1 MCNTEEIGLN
11 EYKLIFSEGICDIS
25 KLNRE
30 SRIKRLFSSM
40 YNKIFARNSIKPSVR
55 GSFYSKINLVVY
67 YMRKNYNSID
77 VKNDLSEV
85 KSSKEYIK
93 GKFDSNVQDGSL
105 VSIIVFMLAVLS
117 IVVDMFQNI
126 FVTDKIEDNG
136 NYIININFNITI
148 LNYLLLLILI
158 IVFIVLLTKQDI
170 KYYNE
175 QISYYTYLESE
186 LENLIC
192 DNERDCHNNE
202 RLDNTTSTNKII

>member
-1 MCNTEEIGLN
+1 MCNTEKTGLN
-11 EYKLIFSEGICDIS
+11 EYNLIFSEGFCDIS

-30 SRIKRLFSSM
+30 SKIKKLFSSI
-40 YNKIFARNSIKPSVR
+40 YNKVFARNKIKPSAM
-55 GSFYSKINLVVY
+55 GYFYSKIDLAVY
-67 YMRKNYNSID
+67 YMRKNLNSLD
-77 VKNDLSEV
+77 VKNDLSKV
-85 KSSKEYIK
+85 KSYKEYIK

-117 IVVDMFQNI
+117 IVVDVFQNI
-126 FVTDKIEDNG
+126 FVTDKIKDNG

-148 LNYLLLLILI
+148 LYYLILLILI

-170 KYYNE
+170 KYYSE

-192 DNERDCHNNE
+192 DIERECHNNKRE
-202 RLDNTTSTNKII
+202 DTATSNK